1 MGRSRKFKAYGGIGA
16 SLSTSRPLVSPHVSR
31 PLVSP
36 YVSRPLSSYVS
47 RHLVYESPSPL
58 AYEPHD
64 LPSVPSITPD
74 PLLSPEAIIERYK
87 PTCGQFTEPIPS
99 IRSDLTWKRL
109 SDLSTPQL
117 TEAEVAGVTDPH
129 ELYRSLLGADGSL
142 LKELRDALNDDDL
155 LPVERTNEM
164 QGLLSDWMD
173 VRRGLGLPPILG
185 LDGLEITVDK
195 LKPLSCRLMIRSDLD
210 EYSDTWRVVASFVQ
224 ARADIFKAVF
234 AEALIPSAIAGG
246 YGDLAPCLEGFCHYA
261 LLKMRDAI
269 TTCFAREHRD
279 LPTVTPMTGVLKMR
293 RGRTTVSAFLETK
306 GASVEGALTIEP
318 YRDEIMGILQ
328 TIYPDVV
335 WTDDDITTIF
345 DELRMNR
352 DAYVGGKTKRKR
364 KSRRFRRK
372 NT

>member
-1 MGRSRKFKAYGGIGA
+1 MGRSRKCKVYGGIH
-16 SLSTSRPLVSPHVSR
+16 TSSSA
-31 PLVSP
+31 
-36 YVSRPLSSYVS
+36 YVSRPLTSYVS
-47 RHLVYESPSPL
+47 RPLTYESRPLTYESRPLAYESRPL
-58 AYEPHD
+58 AYEPSH
-64 LPSVPSITPD
+64 VPSITD
-74 PLLSPEAIIERYK
+74 PLLSEAIIERYK
-87 PTCGQFTEPIPS
+87 PTCGQFTEPIPG
-99 IRSDLTWKRL
+99 IKSDLTWKRL

-117 TEAEVAGVTDPH
+117 TEAEAAGVTDPH

-142 LKELRDALNDDDL
+142 LKALRDALNDDDL

-164 QGLLSDWMD
+164 QGLLTGWMN
-173 VRRGLGLPPILG
+173 VRRELGLPPILG
-185 LDGLEITVDK
+185 LDGVEITIDK
-195 LKPLSCRLMIRSDLD
+195 LKPLSCRLIIRSDLD

-224 ARADIFKAVF
+224 ARPDIFKAVF

-261 LLKMRDAI
+261 LLKMKDAI
-269 TTCFAREHRD
+269 TTCFAREHRE

-318 YRDEIMGILQ
+318 YRPDIMILLQ